1 MSKNIV
7 EFVAQFSGKQNSSF
21 VKARKGVDDM
31 QKKIDEINKKT
42 IAPKISKKSSSGFNG
57 LSKSIGGVQTKM
69 AGMASSIPMVGGSLS
84 GLITAINPVTLAI
97 TALGAG
103 IVAVGHHLIGVQ
115 KEVDNTRN
123 TFAKFSQDGKE
134 LEELTSKSLAL
145 QRVFKDIDPKELSDS
160 VKIMSK
166 EFGIS
171 SIEALK
177 LIEDGLVATNG
188 AIDLDNIKEY
198 SAQFVKTGESAEKFV
213 SVIAMSENEGF
224 YMDKGID
231 SLKEFK
237 LRMDGMNKGTQDA
250 LAKVGI
256 SGKEMNKQ
264 LSDGSLTSDEAF
276 KKIFKNIDTLDNT
289 TKQDLIS
296 NVLGAPGEDVGE
308 RFITSVMA
316 MEGGLDGL
324 IEKSGE
330 SAKRNQELLKS
341 NNKLAETQTKTAKKL
356 RPIFRGFD
364 DGMLKLQ
371 TAFAEFL
378 APIIEWVVDVGADLW
393 EIFGP
398 GLIDN
403 FKMIGTVIKI
413 AFTPFMILM
422 KVVKGIIHLIA
433 QLVTGIRK
441 FATYLGTVV
450 KKAIV
455 SVLGQEM
462 VDKIK
467 GLWDSVFTFI
477 GAKWEQLSTMM
488 KATFDAISEGLAG
501 NFDASTK
508 AFEKAKK
515 AGEALFSSD
524 INVNFDGDV
533 NKDGKPMT
541 EDEKKDKAKEDA
553 EKARIKL
560 ELEKNNN
567 KIVEENIG
575 GNVDSKVTG
584 SSSSVK
590 NIKIEIENLG
600 NFEGA
605 TLTTENLGDFE
616 KQLTQALLRVANSIN
631 TI

>member
-134 LEELTSKSLAL
+134 LEELTAKSLAL

-198 SAQFVKTGESAEKFV
+198 SAQFVKTGESAQKFV

>member
-1 MSKNIV
+1 
-7 EFVAQFSGKQNSSF
+7 
-21 VKARKGVDDM
+21 
-31 QKKIDEINKKT
+31 
-42 IAPKISKKSSSGFNG
+42 
-57 LSKSIGGVQTKM
+57 
-69 AGMASSIPMVGGSLS
+69 
-84 GLITAINPVTLAI
+84 
-97 TALGAG
+97 
-103 IVAVGHHLIGVQ
+103 
-115 KEVDNTRN
+115 
-123 TFAKFSQDGKE
+123 
-134 LEELTSKSLAL
+134 
-145 QRVFKDIDPKELSDS
+145 
-160 VKIMSK
+160 
-166 EFGIS
+166 
-171 SIEALK
+171 
-177 LIEDGLVATNG
+177 
-188 AIDLDNIKEY
+188 
-198 SAQFVKTGESAEKFV
+198 
-213 SVIAMSENEGF
+213 
-224 YMDKGID
+224 
-231 SLKEFK
+231 
-237 LRMDGMNKGTQDA
+237 
-250 LAKVGI
+250 
-256 SGKEMNKQ
+256 MNKQ